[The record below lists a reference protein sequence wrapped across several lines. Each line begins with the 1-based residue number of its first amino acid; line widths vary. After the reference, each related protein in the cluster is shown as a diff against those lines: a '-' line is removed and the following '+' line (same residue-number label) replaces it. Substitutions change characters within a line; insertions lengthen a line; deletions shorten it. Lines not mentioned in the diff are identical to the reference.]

1 MLPSSPAQLLLCFF
15 HHSGVWLPDQPL
27 IRSTMLPRQS
37 RALTRDHS
45 TGSNSPKVDFAL
57 LFLSSSEG
65 ASGNNVV
72 LEQPREAFI
81 HVLERPVHTVHI
93 Y

>member
-1 MLPSSPAQLLLCFF
+1 
-15 HHSGVWLPDQPL
+15 
-27 IRSTMLPRQS
+27 MLPRQS

-65 ASGNNVV
+65 ASSNNVV